1 MKLEF
6 RVTYDTDISKVKKI
20 FKKIGAE
27 MLEHEVL
34 GDDFIEPF
42 KSQGVKAM
50 EDSAMII
57 RGKFMA
63 KPGTQFTI
71 RKEIYDRV
79 QSAFR
84 ENGINF
90 AHRRVAV
97 DLPPGIDKNTSQGKA
112 LAEAAAAAAQEP
124 SAE

>member
-1 MKLEF
+1 
-6 RVTYDTDISKVKKI
+6 
-20 FKKIGAE
+20 

-79 QSAFR
+79 QAAFK
-84 ENGINF
+84 ENGIQF

-97 DLPPGIDKNTSQGKA
+97 DLPAGIDENTSQGKA
-112 LAEAAAAAAQEP
+112 LTEAAAAAITQEP
-124 SAE
+124 SKA